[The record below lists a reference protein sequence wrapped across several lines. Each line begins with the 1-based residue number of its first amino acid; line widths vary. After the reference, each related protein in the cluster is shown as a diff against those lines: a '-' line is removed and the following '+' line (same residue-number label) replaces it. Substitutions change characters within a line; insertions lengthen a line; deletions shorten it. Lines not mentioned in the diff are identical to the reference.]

1 MLVPAQA
8 PVEAI
13 GDGLVPLPLSDT
25 FITERHIT
33 GPRAR
38 PMLKR
43 SYETV
48 RVSHLGCGVVVAVSM
63 TADRPSRQ
71 EQRWHASGC

>member
-1 MLVPAQA
+1 MGTVGGRPGTDTCWCQRRT

-13 GDGLVPLPLSDT
+13 GDRLVTLPLSDT
-25 FITERHIT
+25 FITERYIS

-43 SYETV
+43 SYE
-48 RVSHLGCGVVVAVSM
+48 L
-63 TADRPSRQ
+63 
-71 EQRWHASGC
+71 SG